1 MSGTISTKQSNLS
14 YQEEDGSDDI
24 IRHSFSSNRCRFL
37 LASGVDH
44 DSFMRRESS
53 FALGDSLYK
62 ITTDIPKV
70 MAKNVSVNKQLKT
83 FNTLVEKPLTGN
95 PVICLSSF
103 PTDLRAKQVALYLM
117 NRAIDCYNT
126 SKIRRIKTKASP
138 IWHRVYSGFK
148 DSLLDKSNSTDTV
161 SSDYPCYLVI
171 SNLDV
176 NSSNTKLEKV
186 RDLLDKYSDIPRIVI
201 TSPDDPLTFFATKLH
216 YMVTAGL
223 FLCPGNRTVT
233 TL

>member
-126 SKIRRIKTKASP
+126 SKIRRIKTKESKMAFQIFST
-138 IWHRVYSGFK
+138 IIL
-148 DSLLDKSNSTDTV
+148 SLV
-161 SSDYPCYLVI
+161 
-171 SNLDV
+171 
-176 NSSNTKLEKV
+176 
-186 RDLLDKYSDIPRIVI
+186 
-201 TSPDDPLTFFATKLH
+201 
-216 YMVTAGL
+216 
-223 FLCPGNRTVT
+223 
-233 TL
+233 